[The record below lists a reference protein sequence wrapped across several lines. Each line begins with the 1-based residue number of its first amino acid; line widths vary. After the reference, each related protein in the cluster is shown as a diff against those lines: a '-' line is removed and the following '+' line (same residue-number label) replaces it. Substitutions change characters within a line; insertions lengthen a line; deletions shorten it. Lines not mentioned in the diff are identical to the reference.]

1 MFSSKVNQADVA
13 DANRLRAFFANE
25 AIGFWDAR
33 LHSNDPMESQ
43 NQWRW
48 SETFRVLL
56 GFDGG
61 DTESFPNQFSALR
74 NLIHQDD
81 AKKFSDAV
89 AAFLSNAKRRE
100 SGNTLNIVCHLKCK
114 DAVYRYFRI
123 VGGTSRDP
131 RGESVWASG
140 ALIDVDSQMINEVRF
155 ELLKRYSG
163 VGLWGGTLFNGEA
176 THAQSEW
183 WFSGQARQMA
193 GYAHDDTTGYPD
205 DIQVWASKVH
215 PDEVS
220 KTFEIFGNFLSDLT
234 GKSTYD
240 TLFRFKKKSGEYFWI
255 RAFAGV
261 DRDGQGRPLR
271 VCGTFIDVSQEV
283 MAKEQRAKE
292 EADGKATLA
301 SLADTLSLE
310 LQKDTDSL
318 SGATRVVGT
327 AAEHLASSVADISEQ
342 IAKAAESSSEAAQE
356 AKSTESIASNL
367 RTAADRINDVVTL
380 IENIASQTNLL
391 ALNATIEAARAGDAG
406 KGFAVVANEV
416 KTLAQQTARATGE
429 IATQVGMLQDASQAV
444 SSAIVRI
451 GSVTNA
457 FQESMETIAEAVRQ
471 QGNSTE
477 EISRQITQTAM
488 DTDAIK
494 DKVRAVADDIRQSA
508 K

>member
-1 MFSSKVNQADVA
+1 M
-13 DANRLRAFFANE
+13 
-25 AIGFWDAR
+25 
-33 LHSNDPMESQ
+33 
-43 NQWRW
+43 
-48 SETFRVLL
+48 
-56 GFDGG
+56 
-61 DTESFPNQFSALR
+61 
-74 NLIHQDD
+74 
-81 AKKFSDAV
+81 
-89 AAFLSNAKRRE
+89 
-100 SGNTLNIVCHLKCK
+100 KCK
-114 DAVYRYFRI
+114 DSIYRYFRI
-123 VGGTSRDP
+123 IGGTSRDAK
-131 RGESVWASG
+131 GDSVWASG

-176 THAQSEW
+176 THELSEW

-193 GYAHDDTTGYPD
+193 GYAHDDLTGYPD

-215 PDEVS
+215 PDEVA
-220 KTFEIFGNFLSDLT
+220 KTFEVFGEFLSDRT

-240 TLFRFKKKSGEYFWI
+240 RVFRFKKKSGEYFWI

-261 DRDGQGRPLR
+261 DRDQDGRALR

-283 MAKEQRAKE
+283 AAKEQRAKE
-292 EADGKATLA
+292 EADNKATLA
-301 SLADTLSLE
+301 SLADTLSLD

-318 SGATRVVGT
+318 SEATRVVGT
-327 AAEHLASSVADISEQ
+327 AAEHLASSVSDISEQ
-342 IAKAAESSSEAAQE
+342 IVSAAESSSGAAQE
-356 AKSTESIASNL
+356 AKTTEGIASNL

-471 QGNSTE
+471 QGASTE
-477 EISRQITQTAM
+477 EISRQITQTAV

-494 DKVRAVADDIRQSA
+494 DKVRAVADNIRQSA